1 MKDFSWY
8 SKIFRKVIKEVDV
21 LNNNKGARNIKVSN
35 IKFKIVMSYIGKFV
49 VKSSK
54 APFCGIFSRTAMC

>member
-21 LNNNKGARNIKVSN
+21 LNNKGARNIKVSN

-54 APFCGIFSRTAMC
+54 APFCGHFF